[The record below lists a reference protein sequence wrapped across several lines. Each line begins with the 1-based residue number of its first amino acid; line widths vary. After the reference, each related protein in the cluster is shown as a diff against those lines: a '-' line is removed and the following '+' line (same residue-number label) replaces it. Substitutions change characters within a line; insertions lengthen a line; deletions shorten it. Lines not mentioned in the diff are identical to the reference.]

1 MTAEASKRYVL
12 NKKAIKHYL
21 IDHDLIQCELAKH
34 LGISTPYFSELI
46 NGKKNITLKT
56 LFAIADETH
65 IDLRALVEEVDE

>member
-1 MTAEASKRYVL
+1 MTAEAAKRYVL

-21 IDHDLIQCELAKH
+21 VDHDLVQSELAEH
-34 LGISTPYFSELI
+34 LGISTSYLSELL
-46 NGKKNITLKT
+46 NGKKSMTLKT